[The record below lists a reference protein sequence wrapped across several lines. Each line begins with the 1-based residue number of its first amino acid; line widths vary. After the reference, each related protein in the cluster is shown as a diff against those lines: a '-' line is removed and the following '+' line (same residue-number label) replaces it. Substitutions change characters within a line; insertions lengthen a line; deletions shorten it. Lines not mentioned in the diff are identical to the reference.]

1 MEVRMLRLAAALTL
15 ALIVLAPLA
24 AWAGETYVDGYYRK
38 DGTYIA
44 PHWRSTPDSSYNNNW
59 STWPNINP
67 HTGQQG
73 TREPKVY
80 DVNPSYQTPG
90 TFNPQGGMGWPPQR
104 R

>member
-15 ALIVLAPLA
+15 ALILLAPLA

-90 TFNPQGGMGWPPQR
+90 AFNPQGGMGWPPQR